1 MKGQAGRKAYPVRFI
16 TAALMIGALAGGF
29 RALGAKTAS
38 TRGDESE
45 VQAALAAFT
54 RVYQIVQQEYTDR
67 IDPDKA
73 IYGLDVPASPVG
85 AIPGMLRPLDPH
97 SDFFGPRAFAQI
109 REQQE
114 VKYYGVGMTIVSQLD
129 REGKLSTYVPA
140 VVPGSPAFKA
150 GIRPGD
156 TLDKIDG
163 QETEG
168 LDGTRVSN
176 MLRGPKG
183 TLVRVSVRREGYE
196 QPVQFTIT
204 RDEIKNPTVDSA
216 FELKP
221 GVAYLHISDFYETTD
236 DELTAALKAL
246 DHGGL
251 KELILD
257 LRGNPGGILDQA
269 VAVSDHFLA
278 KSQLIVYQSG
288 RAAREQRY
296 YAMHGNGGEEY
307 PMVVLVNRYTASAA
321 EIVSGALQD
330 HDRALIMGEPSFGKG
345 LVQSVFPLSERAGLA
360 LTTAHYYTPSGRL
373 IQRDYSQ
380 VSPYAYYYRPEDHA
394 APHTEVRL
402 TDGGREVY
410 GGGGIT
416 PDIDV
421 PPVSLNEVQQT
432 LADRD
437 AIYDFARHYLGVHKT
452 IPRDFETTPE
462 VIEAFE
468 KRLEEQNIRLA
479 PQQIEENLDY
489 LKQKIRAQLVEIVY
503 GRDQELKLEAEND
516 PLVAKAVESMPEAAA
531 LLTHAKQY
539 LASRRQAANED

>member
-1 MKGQAGRKAYPVRFI
+1 MRRPAGRAAHPVWFV
-16 TAALMIGALAGGF
+16 TAALTIGALAGGF
-29 RALGAKTAS
+29 RVLGAKTAS
-38 TRGDESE
+38 PRGNESE
-45 VQAALAAFT
+45 VEAALAAFT
-54 RVYQIVQQEYTDR
+54 RVYNIVEREYTER
-67 IDPDKA
+67 VDPDKA

-97 SDFFGPRAFAQI
+97 SDFFGPRAFAQV

-129 REGKLSTYVPA
+129 REGKLSTYVPS

-156 TLDKIDG
+156 IVEKIDG
-163 QETEG
+163 QNTEG
-168 LDGTRVSN
+168 FDGTRVSN

-183 TLVRVSVRREGYE
+183 TVVRVSVQREGYE
-196 QPVQFTIT
+196 QPVDFTIT

-216 FELKP
+216 FQLKP
-221 GVAYLHISDFYETTD
+221 GVAYIHIGDFYETTD
-236 DELTAALKAL
+236 EELTAALKTL
-246 DHGGL
+246 DHGDL

-269 VAVSDHFLA
+269 VSVSDHFLV
-278 KSQLIVYQSG
+278 KGQLIVYQSG

-296 YAMHGNGGEEY
+296 YAMHGNSGEQY

-345 LVQSVFPLSERAGLA
+345 LVQSVYPLSERAGLA

-380 VSPYAYYYRPEDHA
+380 VSPYAYYYRPEDYP

-416 PDIDV
+416 PDIKV
-421 PPVSLNEVQQT
+421 PPVSLNPVQQT

-437 AIYDFARHYLGVHKT
+437 AIYDFARHFLGIHKT
-452 IPRDFETTPE
+452 IPPDFQVTPD

-468 KRLEEQNIRLA
+468 KRLEEQNVRLEPA
-479 PQQIEENLDY
+479 QIQENLDY

-503 GRDQELKLEAEND
+503 GHDQELKLEAEND

-531 LLTHAKQY
+531 LITHAKQY
-539 LASRRQAANED
+539 LASRRQAAADD